1 MAVINTNLPMYSGLI
16 LMILYVLFFKVKNG
30 RVKIDHVVLLFIGF
44 SYYVYM
50 PLYSFNK
57 GIFTN
62 NYQADAF
69 HKVNS
74 SDINDFLLIFLGL
87 IVTVIVSDLRSK
99 DIRLNPTKFGTPNF
113 KLMKVILIV
122 LAIMTIQSVYSMIPA
137 IFSPYSTSY
146 WEHRGPFISLLVIL
160 ITMSSIYLSNRRS
173 LKLLNF
179 FTITAFAYTFFNL
192 LSGNRG
198 YFITFIISIVVVLSQ
213 LRNGIKIRNIIIIG
227 LFGIILAGAVG
238 TFRSKGYEYF
248 LTNYDLAKLNLIYQ
262 FISEGSNVA
271 IPLMSYLA
279 NHTPELIDFPKSILS
294 QLINM
299 IPSVIFPSKFD
310 LIITDP
316 RISNFL
322 GATHFYNIMM
332 VNFGF
337 IGSFLFMYYFV
348 HVLNVI
354 KIRYRFVG
362 IYPALCAHIPFMF
375 FRDFELTVV
384 KFMFEFTFLFAVVI
398 MLIGNTYRTFIMKK
412 SNVLKVT

>member
-1 MAVINTNLPMYSGLI
+1 MSVLNINLLIYSGPI
-16 LMILYVLFFKVKNG
+16 LMILYVLFFKVKNR

-44 SYYVYM
+44 SYYAYM
-50 PLYSFNK
+50 PLYAFNK
-57 GIFTN
+57 GIFI
-62 NYQADAF
+62 NYQQKDAF
-69 HKVNS
+69 LKLNI
-74 SDINDFLLIFLGL
+74 SDLNGFLVIFLGL
-87 IVTVIVSDLRSK
+87 IVTVIISDLRSK
-99 DIRLNPTKFGTPNF
+99 DIRLYPTKFGTPNF
-113 KLMKVILIV
+113 KLMKAILIL
-122 LAIMTIQSVYSMIPA
+122 LAILTIPSVYSMIPS
-137 IFSPYSTSY
+137 ILTTYGTSK
-146 WEHRGPFISLLVIL
+146 WEHRGPFISFLVIL
-160 ITMSSIYLSNRRS
+160 ITMSSMYLSSRRS
-173 LKLLNF
+173 LKLLNI
-179 FTITAFAYTFFNL
+179 FTIAAFLYTLFNL
-192 LSGNRG
+192 MTGNRG

-213 LRNGIKIRNIIIIG
+213 LRNGIKFRNIIIIG

-238 TFRSKGYEYF
+238 TFRNQGYVDF
-248 LTNYDLAKLNLIYQ
+248 ITNLNLFKNNIIYH
-262 FISEGSNVA
+262 FHAEGNNVA
-271 IPLMSYLA
+271 IPLISYLA

-322 GATHFYNIMM
+322 AATHFYNIMM

-384 KFMFEFTFLFAVVI
+384 KFMFEFTFLFAVII

>member
-1 MAVINTNLPMYSGLI
+1 
-16 LMILYVLFFKVKNG
+16 
-30 RVKIDHVVLLFIGF
+30 
-44 SYYVYM
+44 
-50 PLYSFNK
+50 
-57 GIFTN
+57 
-62 NYQADAF
+62 
-69 HKVNS
+69 
-74 SDINDFLLIFLGL
+74 
-87 IVTVIVSDLRSK
+87 
-99 DIRLNPTKFGTPNF
+99 
-113 KLMKVILIV
+113 
-122 LAIMTIQSVYSMIPA
+122 
-137 IFSPYSTSY
+137 
-146 WEHRGPFISLLVIL
+146 
-160 ITMSSIYLSNRRS
+160 MSSRRS

-192 LSGNRG
+192 ITGNRG

-213 LRNGIKIRNIIIIG
+213 LKNGIKIRNIIIIG

-238 TFRSKGYEYF
+238 TFRSSGYEYF
-248 LTNYDLAKLNLIYQ
+248 LTNYDLAKHNIIYQ
-262 FISEGSNVA
+262 FISEGCNVA

-310 LIITDP
+310 LLITDP

-322 GATHFYNIMM
+322 GATQFYNIMM
-332 VNFGF
+332 VNFGL

-384 KFMFEFTFLFAVVI
+384 KFMFEFTFLFAVII

-412 SNVLKVT
+412 SSVLKVT

>member
-1 MAVINTNLPMYSGLI
+1 
-16 LMILYVLFFKVKNG
+16 MILYVLFFKVKNR

-44 SYYVYM
+44 SYYAYM
-50 PLYSFNK
+50 PLYAFNK
-57 GIFTN
+57 GIFI
-62 NYQADAF
+62 NYQQKDAF
-69 HKVNS
+69 LKLNI
-74 SDINDFLLIFLGL
+74 SDLNGFLVIFLGL
-87 IVTVIVSDLRSK
+87 IVTVIISDLRSK
-99 DIRLNPTKFGTPNF
+99 DIRLYPTKFGTPNF
-113 KLMKVILIV
+113 KLMKAILIL
-122 LAIMTIQSVYSMIPA
+122 LAILTIPSVYSMIPS
-137 IFSPYSTSY
+137 ILTTYGTSK
-146 WEHRGPFISLLVIL
+146 WEHRGPFISFLVIL
-160 ITMSSIYLSNRRS
+160 ITMSSMYLSSRRS
-173 LKLLNF
+173 LKLLNI
-179 FTITAFAYTFFNL
+179 FTTAAFLYTLFNL
-192 LSGNRG
+192 MTGNRG

-213 LRNGIKIRNIIIIG
+213 LRNGIKFRNIIIIG

-238 TFRSKGYEYF
+238 TFRNQGYVDF
-248 LTNYDLAKLNLIYQ
+248 ITNLNLFKNNIIYH
-262 FISEGSNVA
+262 FHAEGNNVA
-271 IPLMSYLA
+271 IPLISYLA

-322 GATHFYNIMM
+322 AATHFYNIMM

-384 KFMFEFTFLFAVVI
+384 KFMFEFTFLFAVII